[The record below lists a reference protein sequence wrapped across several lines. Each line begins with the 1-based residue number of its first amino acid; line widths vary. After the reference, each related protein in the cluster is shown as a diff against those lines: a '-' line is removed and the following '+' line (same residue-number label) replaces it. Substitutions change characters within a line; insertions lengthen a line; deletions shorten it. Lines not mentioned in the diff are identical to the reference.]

1 MADEGLSGEMGAKKF
16 HGCVEATN
24 VRSVISTLKSHAILK
39 SPNILHLI
47 DQKTEMHL
55 LRPSMAMLQLK

>member
-24 VRSVISTLKSHAILK
+24 VRSVISTLKSHPNPK
-39 SPNILHLI
+39 SPISSISSIKKLKCILR
-47 DQKTEMHL
+47 D
-55 LRPSMAMLQLK
+55 LQ